1 MRKFTILSL
10 LMLCISG
17 VFAAQDIYIS
27 TTGDDSNAGTQES
40 PYATLAKATSMVS
53 EDGAVIHVASGT
65 YIFSSTAV
73 IKPYNQTITGDDA
86 ANTVFDGNNAVALI
100 DGLTEMQL
108 SEKTLTISK
117 LAFKNG
123 KFEVNAVT
131 GQTGGAAIKIGMKS
145 NLSIDNCSFSNNL
158 TESTTGVITWGG
170 AIYFCGNNLTVDN
183 CFFEQ
188 NTCLSTA
195 AEAYGGAIV
204 VRHSYNPEN
213 LITNPHVVG
222 GPTYA
227 VIKNSTFY
235 KNSCK
240 SKGGAIYFNKQLDN
254 GAIDDDDATF
264 VVQNSVFLENTSNK
278 GIQLG
283 GAITLSS
290 GANNAT
296 NKMQSIILTNNTMCN
311 NSILNTSGDPTHKNT
326 VLLEGFR
333 YTSYMAN
340 NLITSSIS
348 ANGEGLYAN
357 QPAPIEY
364 GMNNII
370 DKIGA
375 NINGTDFTT
384 NAAAMNNLVVAVN
397 PDALNLSTTLSG
409 YPIGSTFKVPYLSV
423 SSGSPAINGGVN
435 SYEVNTIANPA
446 PASPVEYVLQTDIQ
460 GTSIYGASKDLGAFE
475 FTPSSDVKNGIN
487 DKYIII
493 NEESGIRLM
502 NINKNERVLVYN
514 TNGSLIFNEILND
527 DLSFIPLSE
536 KGLYIITVNGK
547 AMKYQFR

>member
-27 TTGDDSNAGTQES
+27 TTGDDSNSGTQES
-40 PYATLAKATSMVS
+40 PYASLAKATSMVS

-65 YIFSSTAV
+65 YVFSSTAV
-73 IKPYNQTITGDDA
+73 IKPYSQTIVGEDA
-86 ANTVFDGNNAVALI
+86 ANTIFDGNASVQLI
-100 DGLTEMQL
+100 DGFTEMQL

-117 LAFKNG
+117 VAFKNG
-123 KFEVNAVT
+123 KINVT
-131 GQTGGAAIKIGMKS
+131 AETGGAAIKMGMKT
-145 NLSIDNCSFSNNL
+145 NL
-158 TESTTGVITWGG
+158 TVEECYFYNNISESTTGVFTWGG
-170 AIYFCGNNLTVDN
+170 AIYFCGNNITVN
-183 CFFEQ
+183 KCFFDQ
-188 NTCLSTA
+188 NASKSTG
-195 AEAYGGAIV
+195 AEGYGGAV
-204 VRHSYNPEN
+204 TVRHLFNTDIPFSATHLP
-213 LITNPHVVG
+213 G
-222 GPTYA
+222 GPTNA

-235 KNSCK
+235 KNHSK
-240 SKGGAIYFNKQLDN
+240 SKGGAIYLNKQLDTRL
-254 GAIDDDDATF
+254 DDDDATF
-264 VVQNSVFLENTSNK
+264 VVQNCVFLENTGGK
-278 GIQLG
+278 ALQLG
-283 GAITLSS
+283 SAIALSS
-290 GANNAT
+290 GSNSVNNKEQT
-296 NKMQSIILTNNTMCN
+296 IVMTNNTMCN
-311 NSILNTSGDPTHKNT
+311 NYMKNDLNDPTHKNT

-333 YTSYMAN
+333 YVSYMAN
-340 NLITSSIS
+340 NLITSSMS
-348 ANGEGLYAN
+348 STGEGVYAN
-357 QPAPIEY
+357 QAAPIEY
-364 GMNNII
+364 GRNNII
-370 DKIGA
+370 DKISA

>member
-27 TTGDDSNAGTQES
+27 TTGDDSNSGTQES
-40 PYATLAKATSMVS
+40 PYASLAKATSMVS

-65 YIFSSTAV
+65 YVFSSTAV

-86 ANTVFDGNNAVALI
+86 ANTIFDGNASVQLI
-100 DGLTEMQL
+100 DGFAEMQL

-117 LAFKNG
+117 VAFKNG
-123 KFEVNAVT
+123 KINVT
-131 GQTGGAAIKIGMKS
+131 AETGGAAIKMGMKT
-145 NLSIDNCSFSNNL
+145 NL
-158 TESTTGVITWGG
+158 TVEECYFYNNISESTTGVFTWGG
-170 AIYFCGNNLTVDN
+170 AIYFCGNNITVN
-183 CFFEQ
+183 KCFFDQ
-188 NTCLSTA
+188 NASKSTG
-195 AEAYGGAIV
+195 AEGYGGAV
-204 VRHSYNPEN
+204 TVRHLFNTDIPFSATHLP
-213 LITNPHVVG
+213 G
-222 GPTYA
+222 GPTNA

-235 KNSCK
+235 KNHSK
-240 SKGGAIYFNKQLDN
+240 SKGGAIYLNKQLDTRLDN
-254 GAIDDDDATF
+254 DDATF
-264 VVQNSVFLENTSNK
+264 VVQNCVFLENTGGK
-278 GIQLG
+278 ALQLG
-283 GAITLSS
+283 SAIALSS
-290 GANNAT
+290 GSNSVNNKEQT
-296 NKMQSIILTNNTMCN
+296 IVMTNNTMCN
-311 NSILNTSGDPTHKNT
+311 NYMKNDLNDPTHKNT

-333 YTSYMAN
+333 YVSYMAN
-340 NLITSSIS
+340 NLITSSLS
-348 ANGEGLYAN
+348 STGEGVYAN
-357 QPAPIEY
+357 QAAPIEY
-364 GMNNII
+364 GRNNII

-384 NAAAMNNLVVAVN
+384 NAVAMNNLVAAVT
-397 PDALNLSTTLSG
+397 PEALNLSTTLTG
-409 YPIGSTFKVPYLSV
+409 YPIGLTFKVPYLSV
-423 SSGSPAINGGVN
+423 SSGASAVNGGVN

-446 PASPVEYVLQTDIQ
+446 PATPVEYVLQTDIQ

>member
-27 TTGDDSNAGTQES
+27 TTGDDSNSGTQES
-40 PYATLAKATSMVS
+40 PYASLAKATSMVS

-65 YIFSSTAV
+65 YVFSSTAV
-73 IKPYNQTITGDDA
+73 IKPYNQTIVGDDA
-86 ANTVFDGNNAVALI
+86 ANTIFDGNNAVSLV
-100 DGLTEMQL
+100 DGITEMQL

-123 KFEVNAVT
+123 KLDVT
-131 GQTGGAAIKIGMKS
+131 AETGGAAIKMGMKT
-145 NLSIDNCSFSNNL
+145 NL
-158 TESTTGVITWGG
+158 TVEECYFYNNISESTTGVFTWGG
-170 AIYFCGNNLTVDN
+170 AIYFCGNNITVN
-183 CFFEQ
+183 KCFFDQ
-188 NTCLSTA
+188 NASKSTG
-195 AEAYGGAIV
+195 AEGYGGAV
-204 VRHSYNPEN
+204 TVRHLFNTDIPFSATHLP
-213 LITNPHVVG
+213 G
-222 GPTYA
+222 GPTNA

-235 KNSCK
+235 KNHSK
-240 SKGGAIYFNKQLDN
+240 SKGGAIYLNKQLDTRL
-254 GAIDDDDATF
+254 DDDDATF
-264 VVQNSVFLENTSNK
+264 VVQNCVFLENTGGK
-278 GIQLG
+278 ALQLG
-283 GAITLSS
+283 SAIALSS
-290 GANNAT
+290 GSNSVNNKEQT
-296 NKMQSIILTNNTMCN
+296 IVMTNNTMCN
-311 NSILNTSGDPTHKNT
+311 NYMKNDLNDPTHKNT

-333 YTSYMAN
+333 YVSYMAN
-340 NLITSSIS
+340 NLITSSMS
-348 ANGEGLYAN
+348 STGEGVYAN
-357 QPAPIEY
+357 QAAPIEY
-364 GMNNII
+364 GRNNII
-370 DKIGA
+370 DKISA

-384 NAAAMNNLVVAVN
+384 NAVAMNNLVVAVN

-423 SSGSPAINGGVN
+423 SSGSSAINGGVN

-527 DLSFIPLSE
+527 DVSFIPLSE